1 MKTGKILTAILMLT
15 ILVAAASCSSTK
27 SDPEK
32 LEVITKLIKDYNVKL
47 PVTFDNGDMLDS
59 VYYDGGGH
67 CAVFN
72 YIVDNNDV
80 TIETIAS
87 DAAKAKDLLLTNIAT
102 SGEAMAM
109 YKELAKNEV
118 TVRTVM
124 LSTRSRTNTQ
134 VDLSATE
141 INGLKANRA
150 TTSHA
155 SSDTMTV
162 RDSLDLALDSINALC
177 PDSIDRKTELTKVQ
191 VENNYVVYN
200 YVIDE
205 NKSTTIDKMKSDM
218 RKMQQDTEKE
228 MRKPSPEQAKL
239 MALCVDNGLGIK
251 HRFVGRSTKQ
261 TQDYSFSAV
270 ELSKITDRPLPEG
283 YEEIKELIDP
293 KKYKPQGTKTQSEG
307 GIY

>member
-1 MKTGKILTAILMLT
+1 
-15 ILVAAASCSSTK
+15 
-27 SDPEK
+27 
-32 LEVITKLIKDYNVKL
+32 
-47 PVTFDNGDMLDS
+47 
-59 VYYDGGGH
+59 
-67 CAVFN
+67 
-72 YIVDNNDV
+72 
-80 TIETIAS
+80 
-87 DAAKAKDLLLTNIAT
+87 
-102 SGEAMAM
+102 M

-251 HRFVGRSTKQ
+251 HRFVGKSTKQ

-270 ELSKITDRPLPEG
+270 DLSKITGRDLPED
-283 YEEIKELIDP
+283 YEEIKGLIDP
-293 KKYKPQGTKTQSEG
+293 KKYKKKTGSSQYEE